1 MVQSVDQQAVD
12 TIRVLAADMTRG
24 ANSGH
29 PGAPMGCAPMA
40 NVLFSKYL
48 NGKIFFFFFF
58 ILYSLN
64 GYINRVD
71 VFTGEELSNAS
82 CHCVLYIYKL
92 ICLIFIVVNLII
104 LYSEPQ
110 KPQVY

>member
-48 NGKIFFFFFF
+48 NGNFFLLF
-58 ILYSLN
+58 LSLLFECICKS
-64 GYINRVD
+64 GRG
-71 VFTGEELSNAS
+71 FHWERKKKPTNAS
-82 CHCVLYIYKL
+82 LSLCYIY
-92 ICLIFIVVNLII
+92 NLHC
-104 LYSEPQ
+104 
-110 KPQVY
+110 